1 MTSEGGNHQKAGAV
15 ELGGSAQAALA
26 QYAHRITVG
35 EIGFG
40 PSWGAEDAMAASII
54 RLEQELEEATA
65 RIALLE
71 EEQKILAKSKPS
83 LNCCESCGVAWA
95 DHLGISG
102 TCKALQEA
110 LQTIESL
117 RDTLCENKC
126 RDKAAADRGWA
137 NI

>member
-1 MTSEGGNHQKAGAV
+1 MNNNSVGEYTDAGAGAFG
-15 ELGGSAQAALA
+15 EHANTASANF
-26 QYAHRITVG
+26 TVG
-35 EIGFG
+35 DIGFG
-40 PSWGAEDAMAASII
+40 PAWGADDAMAASII

-71 EEQKILAKSKPS
+71 EEQKILARSKPS

-95 DHLGISG
+95 DHLGIAG

-110 LQTIESL
+110 LQTVESL
-117 RDTLCENKC
+117 RDTLCADKC
-126 RDKAAADRGWA
+126 RDKAAADGGWA